1 MKIYSRLR
9 LISNDDSW
17 FDRLSIKEKNA
28 YIKEHPNS
36 KFAKEM
42 FDDIEDNQSR
52 TEYKDASNKYHNYW
66 KNRKEFSEPRE
77 KELDRYQNEY
87 VNLKID
93 LENGDITPENLK
105 RMKELDKKLS
115 DERNRFY
122 EDKKRLFPEEEEKK
136 VQQDLW
142 DKVGNYEGKL
152 NKKVKD
158 IFDKYKDNSSED
170 IYRINKLLKEKSDE
184 ILRKEGPSPKYGA
197 LVGLSNKF
205 KKELKYR
212 SERN

>member
-1 MKIYSRLR
+1 MRGNTDMKIYSRLR

-122 EDKKRLFPEEEEKK
+122 EDEKECFLKKKRKRF
-136 VQQDLW
+136 
-142 DKVGNYEGKL
+142 
-152 NKKVKD
+152 
-158 IFDKYKDNSSED
+158 SR
-170 IYRINKLLKEKSDE
+170 IYGIK
-184 ILRKEGPSPKYGA
+184 
-197 LVGLSNKF
+197 
-205 KKELKYR
+205 
-212 SERN
+212 

>member
-1 MKIYSRLR
+1 MRGNIDMKIYSRLR

-122 EDKKRLFPEEEEKK
+122 EDEKRMFPSR
-136 VQQDLW
+136 Q
-142 DKVGNYEGKL
+142 
-152 NKKVKD
+152 
-158 IFDKYKDNSSED
+158 
-170 IYRINKLLKEKSDE
+170 
-184 ILRKEGPSPKYGA
+184 LRRKIE
-197 LVGLSNKF
+197 
-205 KKELKYR
+205 
-212 SERN
+212 